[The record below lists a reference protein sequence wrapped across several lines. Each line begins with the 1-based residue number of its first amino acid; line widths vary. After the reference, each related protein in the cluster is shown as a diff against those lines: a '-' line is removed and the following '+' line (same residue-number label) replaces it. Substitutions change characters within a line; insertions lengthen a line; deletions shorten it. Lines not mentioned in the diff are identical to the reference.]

1 MVETNVGS
9 FIDLQLPN
17 SSGMIATKFENPIE
31 NQLENE
37 TIEEKP
43 KPKWNPIGF
52 QSVNVETN
60 EIKLEPVVV
69 EKQEIKTEIE
79 SVSNLFESVVDKKE
93 HQIEK
98 VVTLDGIFKSN
109 KKPVAFKKRKNDTIQ
124 LRQKTDD

>member
-1 MVETNVGS
+1 VETNAGG

-17 SSGMIATKFENPIE
+17 SSGLIATKFENTIE
-31 NQLENE
+31 NQFENE
-37 TIEEKP
+37 TIEEIKW

-52 QSVNVETN
+52 QSVNIETN
-60 EIKLEPVVV
+60 EIKVEPVVV

-109 KKPVAFKKRKNDTIQ
+109 KKPVAFKKRKNDSIQ

>member
-1 MVETNVGS
+1 METNFGG

-17 SSGMIATKFENPIE
+17 SSGLIATKFENPIE

-37 TIEEKP
+37 QIEEKP

-52 QSVNVETN
+52 QSVDVETN
-60 EIKLEPVVV
+60 EIKVEPVLV
-69 EKQEIKTEIE
+69 EQQEIKTEIE
-79 SVSNLFESVVDKKE
+79 TVSNLFESAVEKKE

-98 VVTLDGIFKSN
+98 VVTLDGMFKSN
-109 KKPVAFKKRKNDTIQ
+109 KKPVAFKKRKNDSIQ